1 MDLRSQLKTFQKEF
15 ITLDAINITCE
26 SCEEVKMSKLTGLL
40 KKLIPTLLDAFE
52 GFKTSMEKFQMC
64 WK

>member
-26 SCEEVKMSKLTGLL
+26 SCGEVKISKLTGLL
-40 KKLIPTLLDAFE
+40 KMIPTLLDAFE
-52 GFKTSMEKFQMC
+52 GFKTSMEKFRMC